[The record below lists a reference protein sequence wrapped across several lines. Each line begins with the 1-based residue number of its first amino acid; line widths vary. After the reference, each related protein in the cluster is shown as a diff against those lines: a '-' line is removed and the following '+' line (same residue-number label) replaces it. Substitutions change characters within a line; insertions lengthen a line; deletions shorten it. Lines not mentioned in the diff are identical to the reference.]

1 MLTSRSTELSPE
13 SQVTDERLSAIASW
27 LQTLPSP
34 WTDHTVD
41 FDCSIPTTSSSAG
54 CGIPIH
60 RLNRLNGYLARSEQT
75 CANQHYGLADLESLV
90 SLPGGP
96 A

>member
-27 LQTLPSP
+27 RQTFAQSLDRP
-34 WTDHTVD
+34 HRR

-60 RLNRLNGYLARSEQT
+60 RLNGYLARPEQT

-90 SLPGGP
+90 SLPRGP